1 MNDLPTEVAAITS
14 QYLSLVDSVLPGR
27 VVGLYLTGSIPL
39 GDYHPGRSDIDGV
52 VVVSEPLSD
61 PEVVRAVH
69 SKLPARPY
77 FDVTYLTASAL
88 AAPPDPTTPVVYVVE
103 GEFKDPATAGTV
115 TPVLWSEMARQ
126 SIAVRPVAE
135 LAVHDDHQALV
146 DHTRANLTSY
156 WEPMLDRLSQRSA
169 ELPPDHV
176 LDGWII
182 PWYVLGI
189 PRLHALLATGN
200 IISKTAAGEHGAAL
214 FPSHA
219 ALCARCVAHRAG
231 DPVDFTVADA
241 APTIALGRALITS
254 ALAL

>member
-1 MNDLPTEVAAITS
+1 VNHLPEEVAAITS

-52 VVVSEPLSD
+52 VVVSERLAD

-69 SKLPARPY
+69 EKLPERPY

-88 AAPPDPTTPVVYVVE
+88 AAPPDRRTPVVYTVD
-103 GEFKDPATAGTV
+103 GQFGDPAQAGPV

-126 SIAVRPVAE
+126 SIAVRPVE
-135 LAVHDDHQALV
+135 GLNVHDDHEALV
-146 DHTRANLTSY
+146 DHTRDNLTSY
-156 WEPMLDRLSQRSA
+156 WEPMLDRLSGRVA
-169 ELPPDHV
+169 DLPSDHV

-200 IISKTAAGEHGAAL
+200 IVSKTAAGEHAAAL
-214 FPSHA
+214 FPSYA
-219 ALCARCVAHRAG
+219 DLSARCIAHRAG
-231 DPVDFTVADA
+231 GPADFTVADVP
-241 APTIALGRALITS
+241 PTIAFARAVITS

>member
-1 MNDLPTEVAAITS
+1 VNDLPGEAAEVTS
-14 QYLSLVDSVLPGR
+14 QYLSLVDSLLPGR
-27 VVGLYLTGSIPL
+27 VIGLYLTGSIPL
-39 GDYHPGRSDIDGV
+39 GDYHSGLSDVDGV

-69 SKLPARPY
+69 SELPGRPH
-77 FDVTYLTASAL
+77 FDVTYLHTSAL
-88 AAPPDPTTPVVYVVE
+88 AAPPDRRTPVVYTVD
-103 GEFKDPATAGTV
+103 GEFRDPAQAGPV

-126 SIAVRPVAE
+126 SIAVRAVPGLV
-135 LAVHDDHQALV
+135 VHDDHQALV

-156 WEPMLDRLSQRSA
+156 WEPILDRLSQGVA
-169 ELPPDHV
+169 ELPADHV

-214 FPSHA
+214 FPSYA
-219 ALCARCVAHRAG
+219 DLCTRCIAHRAG
-231 DPVDFTVADA
+231 DTVTFTTADV
-241 APTIALGRALITS
+241 APTIAFGRAVISS